1 MTAVVTRGKRDW
13 LRSRFPRRPSEVKQ
27 ITSGFAVA
35 GIDNPLFT
43 PNQPHASVTPKIASR
58 HTD

>member
-1 MTAVVTRGKRDW
+1 V
-13 LRSRFPRRPSEVKQ
+13 VKQ

-43 PNQPHASVTPKIASR
+43 PNQPHASVTPKRASR
-58 HTD
+58 RHRWTQSRL